1 MNKVEIRCE
10 LRSENGG
17 RHISGKAISFDTQS
31 NDIGFIEILHRGCIS
46 QELID
51 SSNIVFLYNHDYNQ
65 VIARANKGKGTL
77 NIDLRDDGVYFDLE
91 VPNTTMGNDLLE
103 NIRLGNITQCSFG
116 FSYANEEGAYK
127 DEKIDDVWYRNVY
140 KIGKLYDLSAVT
152 YPAYDDT
159 YVNAR
164 MQERSKMEDKLK
176 ETEEIQEK
184 VSEEKKEDEKMSDE
198 RACEK
203 NPDER
208 ASEKNSDEKEIN
220 NEDNT
225 KSEEE
230 MPDEEKSE
238 EEKKDEKDSNTD
250 DKMSDE
256 EDKDSDSE
264 KDTKDVSKTD
274 SKDEKRNENKK
285 SYKMKKNIILSEIRS
300 ALNSAEH
307 KVTLPA
313 ETRTI
318 TQTVSG
324 DGVHDEIVE
333 EEFKGLLEP
342 LYADSV
348 ISNLGITIYNGLP
361 AGDFK
366 VSAMGKGSA
375 AWADETGT
383 ASESKNTFT
392 HVTLQPK
399 RISAQLS
406 YSKQFLAQDTIGAEA
421 AIRRDIYN
429 ALVAQI
435 QSTMLSADASGAN
448 KPAGIFNGVT
458 AKNISSYKELC
469 DVEAAVDDSNVKG
482 ERKYLMSNKAKA
494 ILRCM
499 PKSSLTTELVLDGN
513 DIDGTPV
520 IANSDVPTTQY
531 AYGDFSNIVMGT
543 WGNVDLIVDP
553 YTLAAENSVRIVVN
567 AFVDW
572 KKVRK
577 DENVIV
583 YGKVSAPAAST
594 PGK

>member
-116 FSYANEEGAYK
+116 FNYANEEGAYK
-127 DEKIDDVWYRNVY
+127 DEKIGDVWYRNVY
-140 KIGKLYDLSAVT
+140 KIGELFDLSAVT

-176 ETEEIQEK
+176 ETEEIQ
-184 VSEEKKEDEKMSDE
+184 KEDEKMSDD

-203 NPDER
+203 KSDER

-230 MPDEEKSE
+230 KSE
-238 EEKKDEKDSNTD
+238 EKMSDEKDSNTD
-250 DKMSDE
+250 DKMSDK

-264 KDTKDVSKTD
+264 KDPEDDSKTD

-285 SYKMKKNIILSEIRS
+285 SYKMKRNIILSEIRS

-348 ISNLGITIYNGLP
+348 ISNLGVTIYNGLP

-383 ASESKNTFT
+383 AAESKNTFS

-435 QSTMLSADASGAN
+435 QSTMLSADAAGTN

-458 AKNISSYKELC
+458 AKNISSYAELC
-469 DVEAAVDDSNVKG
+469 NVEAAVDDSNVKG

-543 WGNVDLIVDP
+543 WGNVDLIIDP
-553 YTLAAENSVRIVVN
+553 YTLAAENSIRIVVN

-583 YGKVSAPAAST
+583 YGKVSAPTTT

>member
-1 MNKVEIRCE
+1 
-10 LRSENGG
+10 
-17 RHISGKAISFDTQS
+17 
-31 NDIGFIEILHRGCIS
+31 
-46 QELID
+46 
-51 SSNIVFLYNHDYNQ
+51 
-65 VIARANKGKGTL
+65 
-77 NIDLRDDGVYFDLE
+77 
-91 VPNTTMGNDLLE
+91 
-103 NIRLGNITQCSFG
+103 
-116 FSYANEEGAYK
+116 
-127 DEKIDDVWYRNVY
+127 
-140 KIGKLYDLSAVT
+140 
-152 YPAYDDT
+152 
-159 YVNAR
+159 
-164 MQERSKMEDKLK
+164 
-176 ETEEIQEK
+176 
-184 VSEEKKEDEKMSDE
+184 MS
-198 RACEK
+198 
-203 NPDER
+203 
-208 ASEKNSDEKEIN
+208 
-220 NEDNT
+220 
-225 KSEEE
+225 
-230 MPDEEKSE
+230 
-238 EEKKDEKDSNTD
+238 DEKDSDTD
-250 DKMSDE
+250 DKMSDK

-264 KDTKDVSKTD
+264 KDSEDDSKTD

-348 ISNLGITIYNGLP
+348 ISKLGVTIYNGLP

-383 ASESKNTFT
+383 ASESKNTFS

-435 QSTMLSADASGAN
+435 QHTMLSADAGGTN

-458 AKNISSYKELC
+458 AKNISSYAELC
-469 DVEAAVDDSNVKG
+469 DVEATVDDSNVKG

-543 WGNVDLIVDP
+543 WGNVDLIIDP
-553 YTLAAENSVRIVVN
+553 YTLAAENSIRIVVN

-583 YGKVSAPAAST
+583 YGKVSAPAST